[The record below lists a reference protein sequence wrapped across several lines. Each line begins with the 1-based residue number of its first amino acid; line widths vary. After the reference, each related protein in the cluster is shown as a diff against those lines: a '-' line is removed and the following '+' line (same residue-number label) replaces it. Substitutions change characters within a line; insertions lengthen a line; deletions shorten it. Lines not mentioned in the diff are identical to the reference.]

1 MKHYD
6 YIEWLLYKNGLLS
19 EEKLYEMEQHLYS
32 CDTCMEIFL
41 SLIDEKETEKAGKII
56 SDNFTSEI
64 INKLP
69 TIKPVKPKIK
79 QTKKS
84 FKYQFGYYAAVASVT
99 IILTMGGFYT
109 SMVDAVPKLSASVQI
124 TKKRPN
130 IIADL
135 SNGIVDSTSSFLSSI
150 ENIDRNSRRKK

>member
-6 YIEWLLYKNGLLS
+6 YIEWLLYKKGLLS
-19 EEKLYEMEQHLYS
+19 EEKSDEMEQHLYS

-41 SLIDEKETEKAGKII
+41 SLIDEKETERAGKII

-69 TIKPVKPKIK
+69 KTKTVKPKIK

-109 SMVDAVPKLSASVQI
+109 SMVDAVPKLSASIQV
-124 TKKRPN
+124 TDKRPN

-135 SNGIVDSTSSFLSSI
+135 SSGIVNSTSSFLSSI
-150 ENIDRNSRRKK
+150 ENVDINSRRKK